1 MEFLKDWASLILSA
15 IAIGT
20 TAYAWLTSGSK
31 EALAE
36 ITDLKEEIGKS
47 SEKLALNR
55 ETTAAAVNGRFK
67 LVEDRVLAL
76 ETEFKHLPDREQ
88 VHRIEV
94 GLSDLNGKFEVI
106 SERLKPVQAIA
117 DRLQE
122 LEFERAN
129 GN

>member
-1 MEFLKDWASLILSA
+1 MEFVKDWAGLILSM

-20 TAYAWLTSGSK
+20 TLYTWVTSGSK
-31 EALAE
+31 EALTE
-36 ITDLKEEIGKS
+36 IVDLKKEIDEAE
-47 SEKLALNR
+47 EKLTRDR

-67 LVEDRVLAL
+67 MVEDRVLAL
-76 ETEFKHLPDREQ
+76 ETDFKHLPEREQ
-88 VHRIEV
+88 VHRIEL
-94 GLSDLNGKFEVI
+94 GLSELNGKFEVI

-129 GN
+129 GK